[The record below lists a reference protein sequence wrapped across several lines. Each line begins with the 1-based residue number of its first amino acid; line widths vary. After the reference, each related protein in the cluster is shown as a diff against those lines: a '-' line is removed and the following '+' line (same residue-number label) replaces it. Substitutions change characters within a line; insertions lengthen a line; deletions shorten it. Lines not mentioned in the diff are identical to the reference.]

1 MQLRK
6 TILSK
11 SKDLHGILPSI
22 LYSPYEQ
29 ESIIWNDLTRN
40 AVSARKENATKMRRC
55 KFGEFVSIVKT

>member
-11 SKDLHGILPSI
+11 SEDLHGILPSI
-22 LYSPYEQ
+22 LYSPYGQ

-40 AVSARKENATKMRRC
+40 AVSARKENATKMRKC
-55 KFGEFVSIVKT
+55 KSGEYVNDVKT

>member
-22 LYSPYEQ
+22 LYSPYGE

-40 AVSARKENATKMRRC
+40 AVSARKENVTKTNSN
-55 KFGEFVSIVKT
+55 KSGESVSIVKT

>member
-22 LYSPYEQ
+22 LYSPYGE
-29 ESIIWNDLTRN
+29 ESIIWKDLMRN
-40 AVSARKENATKMRRC
+40 AVSARKENATKTNSN
-55 KFGEFVSIVKT
+55 KSGEYVNDVKT